1 MFFGE
6 ECYALAHRIGD
17 LQLNRRG
24 YKPMDKV
31 GKIRKALAGR
41 GRGGGTLMFIL
52 VVIWALLDKF
62 TGVLEVFFFEKTT
75 QNFDAYLF

>member
-41 GRGGGTLMFIL
+41 GRGGGGGGL
-52 VVIWALLDKF
+52 
-62 TGVLEVFFFEKTT
+62 
-75 QNFDAYLF
+75 